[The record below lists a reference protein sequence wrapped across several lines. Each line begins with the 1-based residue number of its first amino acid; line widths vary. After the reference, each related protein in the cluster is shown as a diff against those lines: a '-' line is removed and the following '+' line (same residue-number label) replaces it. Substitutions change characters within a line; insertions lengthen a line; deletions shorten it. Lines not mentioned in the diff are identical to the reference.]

1 MKEKITIEGRS
12 LIFNV
17 VFVKTSLVGLAFLVL
32 GYHETAGENAIMYK
46 SVGWILMML
55 SIGGLILFKGR
66 LMMSN
71 VSRVLV
77 GGLFIVS
84 GLVKANDPIGFSY
97 KLEEY
102 FEDGA
107 LAYRIKELFGAPGFS
122 LEFLMEHALLLS
134 ILICIAEIV
143 LGVLVIIGGK
153 LKMVSYFMVS
163 MMLFFTFLTWHTST
177 CDTEAKF
184 LDHDTYDLS
193 VAAEAGQA
201 KVKLKECNAIAKQE
215 KEAKKNKQKFEKEM
229 WVVSKSNEEVVIA
242 EMKPTQCVNDCGC
255 FGDALKG
262 SVGRSLTPDES
273 LWKDIVLLYLSIWI
287 FLAQWITK
295 PNTRIQNMIM
305 VPTSMMVV
313 GFFSWV
319 FGWYLPIWFALVGL
333 LGALWVLRVGKRY
346 LGNHYGSAIFVTV
359 MCLAL
364 ISYVLMYA
372 PIKDYRPY
380 AVGSNL
386 IEKMN
391 DGVDG
396 KYANVFVY
404 KNKKTGKIKEL
415 TEEEYMSSNIW
426 EDKNW
431 VFQKRTQK
439 TIVPLRNP
447 SIMDFNPTIGLSE
460 LSDDERNL
468 KLVQQILDASW
479 VNMVKYY
486 DIENDA
492 EGSVLLSEFD
502 TLNFPMAEY
511 RILDTVEM
519 LPENLSDIEI
529 KEAILKEKRMA
540 ILVSSNLIEAD
551 WSSMASI
558 KAIKK
563 ACDKKDV
570 PFIFICNATR
580 SEMNA
585 FKKKHNFNVPMFS
598 MDEIELKII
607 SRSNP
612 ALLVLEKAVVKGK
625 YPHRSIPSLETF
637 NKNHLK

>member
-1 MKEKITIEGRS
+1 MKEKITLGGRS
-12 LIFNV
+12 LVFNV
-17 VFVKTSLVGLAFLVL
+17 VFVVTNLIGLAFLVL
-32 GYHETAGENAIMYK
+32 GYHESAGENAIMYK
-46 SVGWILMML
+46 SLGLILMML
-55 SIGGLILFKGR
+55 SIGGLILFKGK

-107 LAYRIKELFGAPGFS
+107 LAYRVKELFGAPSFS
-122 LEFLMEHALLLS
+122 LEFLMDHALLLS

-153 LKMVSYFMVS
+153 IKLTSYFMVS
-163 MMLFFTFLTWHTST
+163 MMIFFTFLTWHTST
-177 CDTEAKF
+177 CDTDATF
-184 LDHDTYDLS
+184 LDHDTYSLS
-193 VAAEAGQA
+193 DTAEASQA
-201 KVKLKECNAIAKQE
+201 KTKLKECSAMAKQE
-215 KEAKKNKQKFEKEM
+215 KEAKKNKKKFDKNM
-229 WVVSKSNEEVVIA
+229 WVVSKSSDEVVIA

-273 LWKDIVLLYLSIWI
+273 LWKDIVLLYLTVWI

-295 PNTRIQNMIM
+295 PNTRYQNMLMI
-305 VPTSMMVV
+305 PTSMLVV

-319 FGWYLPIWFALVGL
+319 FGWYFPIWFALVGL

-359 MCLAL
+359 MCLVV
-364 ISYVLMYA
+364 ITYVLMYS

-386 IEKMN
+386 IDKMN

-396 KYANVFVY
+396 EYANVFVY
-404 KNKKTGKIKEL
+404 KNKSTGKIKEL
-415 TEEEYMSSNIW
+415 TEKEYMALNIW

-431 VFQKRTQK
+431 VFKDRIQK
-439 TIVPLRNP
+439 TIVPMKNP
-447 SIMDFNPTIGLSE
+447 SIMDFNPTVHYSE
-460 LSDDERNL
+460 LSDDERNF
-468 KLVQQILDASW
+468 KLVQEILDTSW
-479 VNMVKYY
+479 VSTVKYY
-486 DIENDA
+486 DIANEV
-492 EGSVLLSEFD
+492 EGEIPLSEFD
-502 TLNFPMAEY
+502 TTNFPAKEY
-511 RILDTVEM
+511 QVLDTITAMNDVA
-519 LPENLSDIEI
+519 DIEI
-529 KEAILKEKRMA
+529 KDGILKEKRIVIM
-540 ILVSSNLIEAD
+540 VSQNLIEAD
-551 WSSMASI
+551 WSSIGAI

-563 ACDKKDV
+563 ACDKKGV

-580 SEMNA
+580 EDINA
-585 FKKKHNFNVPMFS
+585 FKKKHSFSVPTFT

-625 YPHRSIPSLETF
+625 YPHRSIPTVETF